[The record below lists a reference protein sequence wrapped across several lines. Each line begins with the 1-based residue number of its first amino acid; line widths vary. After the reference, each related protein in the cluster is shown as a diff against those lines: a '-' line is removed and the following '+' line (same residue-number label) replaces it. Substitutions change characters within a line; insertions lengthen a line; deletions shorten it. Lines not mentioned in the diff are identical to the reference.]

1 MRITI
6 NATLAMAVSSFSA
19 ILFLASGSAS
29 AQDTEG
35 SRDLGATLFD
45 EITVTARRREETLY
59 ETPAAVTALNA
70 DAISSLNIS
79 NLDDVGKY
87 VPNLTITR
95 YGVGN
100 TAQAAVFI
108 RGIGLQ
114 DHIIV
119 TDPGVGVYLDGVYL
133 GRQMGANLSLNNIE
147 RVEVLRGPQ
156 GTLYGRNTLGGAV
169 NIITRRPGS
178 EEAFEVSLKAGSRGR
193 VATDV
198 YANFALSDEFA
209 VAFSGGFT
217 RRNGVG
223 HALMISNPEAEIG
236 EELVFNGRLTA
247 DWQVNDRLSVLFSVD
262 GMEAQNGQS
271 PYMIDFHPLTP
282 TPPIEP
288 PGGCCNGDFGHLNP
302 SLVAPDPDDSFS
314 TVAGLESTS
323 NRGLGGSLTLE
334 YEISDELAAKV
345 LLSSRSTEYSGGLD
359 DDDSTLNL
367 SEFPETGEADQ
378 TSLEVQL
385 NGEYG
390 NVSFVGGVYYFEEEG
405 ETDSGPWVFSPFNT
419 PGALDN
425 FGNPTCCGGDFGWFN
440 LQQDTTSYAGYAN
453 VGFDV
458 SDRLTLGVGGRY
470 SRDEKDASAIFP
482 TFAERKFLSN
492 DWDAF
497 TWDLNASFELRD
509 RLNLYGQI
517 QKGYQTG
524 GYPPRP
530 FGGPDQFEAF
540 NETEALNFELGLK
553 GVITERFT
561 LLAAAFF
568 TQYDD
573 LALPFSDTLAGG
585 GFVTIVANAGESES
599 KGIELEGV
607 FSATDNFNINF
618 SVGILDAEI
627 TQVDPGTVGIAL
639 GDTPALTP
647 DLTYSITPQWN
658 FLLAGGG
665 TVRAQIDYS
674 YRDNMFGQ
682 SINNPAEELD
692 DRGLLGFAVDYVS
705 PDGSWTLGVYGENVT
720 DEVYEQGR
728 LAQNGYVGVVL
739 SNDRSEFGARLSK
752 RFAGF

>member
-1 MRITI
+1 MRIKI
-6 NATLAMAVSSFSA
+6 NATLAIAVSSFSA
-19 ILFLASGSAS
+19 ILFLSPGSTY
-29 AQDTEG
+29 AQDTDE
-35 SRDLGATLFD
+35 SRDLGASLFD

-59 ETPAAVTALNA
+59 ETPAAVTAMNGEA
-70 DAISSLNIS
+70 MTSLNIS

-87 VPNLTITR
+87 VPNLTIAR

-100 TAQAAVFI
+100 TAHASVFI

-133 GRQMGANLSLNNIE
+133 GRQMGSNLSLNNIE

-156 GTLYGRNTLGGAV
+156 GTLYGRNTIGGAV
-169 NIITRRPGS
+169 NIITRRPGA
-178 EEAFEVSLKAGSRGR
+178 EEVFEIGLKAGSRGR
-193 VATDV
+193 IGVDA
-198 YANFALSDEFA
+198 YANFALADNFA
-209 VAFSGGFT
+209 LAFSGDFT

-223 HALMISNPEAEIG
+223 HALMIDNPEAEIG
-236 EELVFNGRLTA
+236 EELVFNGRVTA
-247 DWQVNDRLSVLFSVD
+247 DWAVNDRFSLLFSID

-271 PYMIDFHPLTP
+271 PYMIEFNPLTP
-282 TPPIEP
+282 TPPIEA
-288 PGGCCNGDFGHLNP
+288 PGGCCNGDFGHLDP

-323 NRGLGGSLTLE
+323 NRSLGGSITAE
-334 YEISDELAAKV
+334 FEISDELDAKI
-345 LLSSRSTEYSGGLD
+345 LLSSRSSEYSGGLD

-378 TSLEVQL
+378 TSLELQL

-390 NVSFVGGVYYFEEEG
+390 NMNFVGGLYYFEEEG

-440 LQQDTTSYAGYAN
+440 LQQEATSVAGYAN
-453 VGFDV
+453 VSFDV
-458 SDRLTLGVGGRY
+458 SDRLTIGAGARY
-470 SRDEKDASAIFP
+470 TEDEKDASAIFP

-492 DWDAF
+492 EWDAF
-497 TWDLNASFELRD
+497 TWDLNLSYELRD
-509 RLNLYGQI
+509 SLNAYAQI

-530 FGGPDQFEAF
+530 FGGPDQFEPY
-540 NETEALNFELGLK
+540 NESETLNFEVGLK
-553 GVITERFT
+553 GAITESFT

-607 FSATDNFNINF
+607 FSPTDNFNINF
-618 SVGILDAEI
+618 SIGWLDAEI
-627 TQVDPGTVGIAL
+627 TEVAPGTIGVAE
-639 GDTPALTP
+639 GDSPALTP

-658 FLLAGGG
+658 FLLDGGG
-665 TVRAQIDYS
+665 TVRAQVDYS
-674 YRDNMFGQ
+674 YRDEIFGQ
-682 SINNPAEELD
+682 SVENLAEKMD
-692 DRGLLGFAVDYVS
+692 SRGLLGFSVDYVS
-705 PDGSWTLGVYGENVT
+705 SDQSWTLGVYGENVT
-720 DEVYEQGR
+720 DEVYDQGR
-728 LAQNGYVGVVL
+728 FAQNGFVGIVL
-739 SNDRSEFGARLSK
+739 SNDRSEFGVRLLK
-752 RFAGF
+752 RFTGF

>member
-1 MRITI
+1 MKTRIRSALVTVLFGLSAAI
-6 NATLAMAVSSFSA
+6 IFSTDDA
-19 ILFLASGSAS
+19 N
-29 AQDTEG
+29 AQDPSE
-35 SRDLGATLFD
+35 SRDVGASLFD

-59 ETPAAVTALNA
+59 ETPAAVTAMN
-70 DAISSLNIS
+70 SEVMTSLNIS

-133 GRQMGANLSLNNIE
+133 GRQMGSNLSLNNIE

-156 GTLYGRNTLGGAV
+156 GTLYGRNTIGGAV
-169 NIITRRPGS
+169 NIITRRPGD
-178 EEAFEVSLKAGSRGR
+178 EEAFEIGLKAGTRGR
-193 VATDV
+193 IGVDA
-198 YANFALSDEFA
+198 YANFALSDNFA
-209 VAFSGGFT
+209 LAFSGDFR

-223 HALMISNPEAEIG
+223 HALLIDNPEAEIG

-247 DWQVNDRLSVLFSVD
+247 DWEVNDRFSLLFSVD

-271 PYMIDFHPLTP
+271 PYKIDFHPLTP
-282 TPPIEP
+282 TPPP
-288 PGGCCNGDFGHLNP
+288 DVGGCCNGDFAFLTP
-302 SLVAPDPDDSFS
+302 SDVAPDPDDSFT

-323 NRGLGGSLTLE
+323 NRGWGGSITAEL
-334 YEISDELAAKV
+334 EISEELDAKL

-378 TSLEVQL
+378 QSVELQL
-385 NGEYG
+385 NGAYSG
-390 NVSFVGGVYYFEEEG
+390 FDFVGGLYYFQEEG
-405 ETDSGPWVFSPFNT
+405 STTSGPWVFSPFNM
-419 PGALDN
+419 PGGLDN
-425 FGNPTCCGGDFGWFN
+425 FGNPTGFGDFGFFN
-440 LQQDTTSYAGYAN
+440 LEQETTSYAAYAN
-453 VGFDV
+453 ASFDLT
-458 SDRLTLGVGGRY
+458 DRLTIGAGARY

-492 DWDAF
+492 DWSAV
-497 TWDLNASFELRD
+497 TWDLNLSYELRD
-509 RLNLYGQI
+509 SLNAYVQI
-517 QKGYQTG
+517 QQGYQTG

-530 FGGPDQFEAF
+530 FGGADQFEAF
-540 NETEALNFELGLK
+540 NEQEALNFEVGLK
-553 GVITERFT
+553 GVINDSFT

-607 FSATDNFNINF
+607 FSPTDNFNINF
-618 SVGILDAEI
+618 SIGWLDAEI
-627 TQVDPGTVGIAL
+627 TKVNPGTIGIAE
-639 GDTPALTP
+639 GDAPALTP
-647 DLTYSITPQWN
+647 DLTYSIAPQWN
-658 FLLAGGG
+658 FLLQGGA

-674 YRDNMFGQ
+674 YRDDMFGQ
-682 SINNPAEELD
+682 SINDLSEKLD
-692 DRGLLGFAVDYVS
+692 SRGLLGFSVDYIS
-705 PDGSWTLGVYGENVT
+705 SDQSWTLGIYGENVT
-720 DEVYEQGR
+720 DEVYDQGR
-728 LAQNGYVGVVL
+728 LKQNGYVGVVL
-739 SNDRSEFGARLSK
+739 SNDRSEFGVRLLK

>member
-1 MRITI
+1 MRIKI

-19 ILFLASGSAS
+19 ILFLASGSAN
-29 AQDTEG
+29 AQNTEE
-35 SRDLGATLFD
+35 SRDLGASLFD

-70 DAISSLNIS
+70 DAISRLNIS

-223 HALMISNPEAEIG
+223 HALKITNPEAEIG

-271 PYMIDFHPLTP
+271 PYVIDFHPLTP
-282 TPPIEP
+282 TPPIED

-302 SLVAPDPDDSFS
+302 SLVALDPDDSFS

-359 DDDSTLNL
+359 DDESTLTL

-378 TSLEVQL
+378 TSFEVQL

-453 VGFDV
+453 VSFDV
-458 SDRLTLGVGGRY
+458 SDRLTLGVGGRF

-553 GVITERFT
+553 GVITDSFT
-561 LLAAAFF
+561 LLAAVFF

-607 FSATDNFNINF
+607 FSPTDNFNINF
-618 SVGILDAEI
+618 SIGILDAEI

-665 TVRAQIDYS
+665 TVRAQVDYS
-674 YRDNMFGQ
+674 YRDSMFGQ

-692 DRGLLGFAVDYVS
+692 DRGLLGFSVDYVS
-705 PDGSWTLGVYGENVT
+705 SDQSWTLGIYGENVT

-728 LAQNGYVGVVL
+728 LAQNGFVGVVL
-739 SNDRSEFGARLSK
+739 SNDRSEFGVRLSK